1 MSKAKVLVVEDERIV
16 AEDIKGRL
24 QKLGYTVQ
32 GMACSGE
39 EAIKKAEET
48 HPDLVLM
55 DIVLEG
61 KMNGIEASK
70 IIGSRFN
77 IPFVYLTA
85 YADDKTLEKAKVTE
99 PYGYILKPFED
110 RELQTIIEI
119 ALHKY
124 RMGALLRE
132 SEERYRSVVEN
143 AHDAIYIITNDNIQY
158 ANPALEK
165 LTGWKK
171 EELCSKGF
179 DFWRIVYPDDIKL
192 VKKRR
197 EVRKKEKEN
206 HSSFEFRIISKGSV
220 VKTVETNAIMT
231 GEDGGPKEIGILRD
245 ITERKLAEE
254 ERKKSYE
261 RLRKS
266 LEETV
271 DALASAQEIRDPYT
285 AGHQKRVTE
294 LACDMAKEMG
304 LTEEKI
310 DGLRLAGLIH
320 DVGKIRIPG
329 EILTNP
335 GRLTELD
342 FNVIETHP
350 KVGYDILK
358 TIEFPYPVAKIV
370 LQHHERINGSGYP
383 SGLKGNKILIEA
395 RIIAVAD
402 VVEAMAS
409 HRPYRPALGL
419 NKAKEEISKNK
430 GILYDPEAVNACLK
444 ILSKNKK
451 KGSRLNI

>member
-1 MSKAKVLVVEDERIV
+1 LNKTKVLVVEDERIV

-24 QKLGYTVQ
+24 QNLGYTVP
-32 GMACSGE
+32 GMARSGE
-39 EAIKKAEET
+39 EAIKKAGET
-48 HPDLVLM
+48 RPALVLM

-61 KMNGIEASK
+61 KMNGIEAALV
-70 IIGSRFN
+70 IGSRYN

-85 YADDKTLEKAKVTE
+85 YADDKTLENAKVTE

-110 RELQTIIEI
+110 RELHTTIEI

-143 AHDAIYIITNDNIQY
+143 AHDGIYIITNDNIQY
-158 ANPALEK
+158 ANPAFEK
-165 LTGWKK
+165 LTGWRK
-171 EELCSKGF
+171 EEICSKGF
-179 DFWRIVYPDDIKL
+179 NLWKVIHPDDIKF
-192 VKKRR
+192 VKKKRDL
-197 EVRKKEKEN
+197 RKKDKEN
-206 HSSFEFRIISKGSV
+206 HKSFEFRTISKDGT
-220 VKTVETNAIMT
+220 VKTVEATTIIIGKD
-231 GEDGGPKEIGILRD
+231 GESKEIGILRD
-245 ITERKLAEE
+245 ITERKLADE
-254 ERKKSYE
+254 ERKKSHE
-261 RLRKS
+261 RLRQS

-285 AGHQKRVTE
+285 AGHQKRVTA

-304 LTEEKI
+304 LSEEKI

-329 EILTNP
+329 EILTYP

-350 KVGYDILK
+350 KVGYEILK

-370 LQHHERINGSGYP
+370 LQHHERLNGTGYP
-383 SGLKGNKILIEA
+383 AGLKGNKILIEA

-409 HRPYRPALGL
+409 HRPYRPALGVD
-419 NKAKEEISKNK
+419 KAKEEISKNK
-430 GILYDPEAVNACLK
+430 GILYDPDAVDACLK
-444 ILSKNKK
+444 ILSKKK
-451 KGSRLNI
+451 LKKIS

>member
-61 KMNGIEASK
+61 KMNGIEAAK

-143 AHDAIYIITNDNIQY
+143 AHDAIYIIINNNIQY

-197 EVRKKEKEN
+197 EVRKREKEN
-206 HSSFEFRIISKGSV
+206 HSSFEFRIISKDCV

-231 GEDGGPKEIGILRD
+231 GEDGGSKEIGILRD

-261 RLRKS
+261 RLRQS

-285 AGHQKRVTE
+285 SGHQKRVTE
-294 LACDMAKEMG
+294 LACAMAKEMG

-320 DVGKIRIPG
+320 DVGKIRVPG

-430 GILYDPEAVNACLK
+430 GILYEPEAVNACLK
-444 ILSKNKK
+444 ILSKKK
-451 KGSRLNI
+451 LKNIS

>member
-61 KMNGIEASK
+61 KMNGIEAAK

-197 EVRKKEKEN
+197 EVRKREKEN
-206 HSSFEFRIISKGSV
+206 HSSFEFRIISKDGV

-231 GEDGGPKEIGILRD
+231 GEDGGSKEIGILRD

-261 RLRKS
+261 RLRQS

-285 AGHQKRVTE
+285 SGHQKRVTE
-294 LACDMAKEMG
+294 LACAMAKEMG
-304 LTEEKI
+304 LSEEKI

-320 DVGKIRIPG
+320 DVGKIRVPG

-350 KVGYDILK
+350 KVGYEILK

-370 LQHHERINGSGYP
+370 LQHHERLNGTGYP
-383 SGLKGNKILIEA
+383 AGLKGNKILIEA

-430 GILYDPEAVNACLK
+430 GTLYDPDAVNACLK
-444 ILSKNKK
+444 ILSKKK
-451 KGSRLNI
+451 LKKIS